1 MIVNEKFK
9 MKNSKLTIFNR
20 QRRGISLY
28 ELLIVMAIIGIL
40 AAVTIP
46 LMKDYLPSWQLSGS
60 ARVVLS
66 KLRQAQE
73 EAVATQKQHALRFSP
88 TDNPVTYQLIKIEAT
103 ETVLETITMPN
114 NITVTGTGGAPLNAT
129 FSNNQVKFSADG
141 GPSANGDIVITLGE
155 ASKTINISPAGVMKI
170 QS

>member
-1 MIVNEKFK
+1 MQNAKCKFFK
-9 MKNSKLTIFNR
+9 P
-20 QRRGISLY
+20 RRGISLY
-28 ELLIVMAIIGIL
+28 ELIIVMAIIGIL

-88 TDNPVTYQLIKIEAT
+88 TANPVTYQLIKIETTETVPVTEAT

-114 NITVTGTGGAPLNAT
+114 NITVTGTGGTPLNAT
-129 FSNNQVKFSADG
+129 FSNNQVIFSADG
-141 GPSANGDIVITLGE
+141 GPNKNGDIVITLGE